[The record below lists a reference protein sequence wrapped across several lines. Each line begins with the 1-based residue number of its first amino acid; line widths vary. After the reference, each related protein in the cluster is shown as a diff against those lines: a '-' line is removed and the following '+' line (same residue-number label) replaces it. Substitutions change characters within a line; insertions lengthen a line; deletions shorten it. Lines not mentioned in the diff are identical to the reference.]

1 MRPWVAQMRNL
12 LFTVLLLGTTTVGA
26 EQKQLHLEI
35 GDPARKGREV
45 PVTLDAIVDTGSGEL
60 LTPSE
65 LPAHLAGV
73 RLLFVGE
80 SHTDI
85 DFHRV
90 QLRILEELRAAG
102 RRVLIG
108 LEMFPYT
115 EQAHLDA
122 WVAGRYTEEGF
133 VHFSKWY
140 DSWFYNWRYYRDIFL
155 FAREHGLAM
164 FAVNAP
170 REVVRAVRE
179 KGFEDLTE
187 EEAAHVPTEIDVT
200 SEEHRLLFR
209 SYFDED
215 DALHSQMSDEQWD
228 GMIRAQATWDAT
240 MGYNSVNALASD
252 SDPNAILVVLI
263 GSGHVAY
270 GLGIERQAKQWYE
283 AAMAS
288 IIPVPIADE
297 EGEPIETVR
306 ASYADFVWGLPPA
319 TDPLYPSL
327 GLSTREI
334 EGDEHRRVIFVSE
347 GSPAEE
353 AGFALEDILLSM
365 DGTDLDSKEVL
376 GRLMADK
383 RWGDTAS
390 FVVRRGEETLELG
403 VLLRRKR
410 AEDRSAPPD
419 E

>member
-1 MRPWVAQMRNL
+1 MKHHLPL
-12 LFTVLLLGTTTVGA
+12 SVLLVGASVLGA
-26 EQKQLHLEI
+26 EQRHLHLEI
-35 GDPARKGREV
+35 GDPDRRGREV
-45 PVTLDAIVDTGSGEL
+45 PVPLDAVVDTRSGEL

-65 LPAHLAGV
+65 LPERLAGV

-80 SHTDI
+80 SHTDM

-90 QLRILEELRAAG
+90 QLRILEELHAAG

-140 DSWFYNWRYYRDIFL
+140 DSWFYNWGYYRDIFL
-155 FAREHGLAM
+155 FARDRGLAM

-179 KGFEDLTE
+179 KGFKDLTE

-200 SEEHRLLFR
+200 SDEHRQLFR

-215 DALHSQMSDEQWD
+215 DDLHSGMTDEQWD

-240 MGYNSVNALASD
+240 MGFNSVRALESD
-252 SDPNAILVVLI
+252 GDPSTILVVLI

-270 GLGIERQAKQWYE
+270 GLGIERQARQWFGGT
-283 AAMAS
+283 MAS
-288 IIPVPIADE
+288 IIPVPVADG
-297 EGEPIETVR
+297 EGEAIESVR
-306 ASYADFVWGLPPA
+306 ASYADFVWGLPPS
-319 TDPLYPSL
+319 TEPLFPGL

-334 EGDEHRRVIFVSE
+334 EGDEHRKVIHVSE
-347 GSPAEE
+347 ESPAEA
-353 AGFALEDILLSM
+353 AGFALEDVLISM

-376 GRLMADK
+376 GRLLAGK
-383 RWGDTAS
+383 RWGDSAS
-390 FVVRRGEETLELG
+390 FVVRRGEETLELD
-403 VLLRRKR
+403 VRFRRKR
-410 AEDRSAPPD
+410 PQDPLGETQ
-419 E
+419 